1 MPTVITLSNNQR
13 IWLDSIQGTV
23 IEASQ
28 GMVPIVHQE
37 RDQRQMIGQT
47 MILRPGRVYT
57 DVVSVSQVWIQ
68 ADDGSESKFDLSDFP
83 VDIRIGHRLALVFG
97 AAEGIKDGTVF
108 GALNVT
114 TGKSNFDQS
123 IHCSRLAPFGL
134 YLTPN
139 FYKNRLK
146 FGAAAGLILSLYFCV
161 TQKSLEYAFFGLF
174 MGTAISLPIAFLQ
187 SILWQISGQ
196 GLLPELNRLASKFL
210 LANLKNEML

>member
-13 IWLDSIQGTV
+13 IWLDTVQGMV

-28 GMVPIVHQE
+28 DVVPVVHQE

-47 MILRPGRVYT
+47 MVLRPGRVYT
-57 DVVSVSQVWIQ
+57 DVVSISQVWIR

-83 VDIRIGHRLALVFG
+83 VDMRVGHKLALVFG
-97 AAEGIKDGTVF
+97 AAEGVKDGTVF
-108 GALNVT
+108 GAINVT
-114 TGKSNFDQS
+114 TGKSNFDKS

-139 FYKNRLK
+139 FYRNRLK
-146 FGAAAGLILSLYFCV
+146 LGAAAGLILSLYFCV
-161 TQKSLEYAFFGLF
+161 TQKSIEYAFFGLF
-174 MGTAISLPIAFLQ
+174 MGTVISIPIAFFQ

-196 GLLPELNRLASKFL
+196 GLLPELNQLASKFL
-210 LANLKNEML
+210 CSEAKRT